1 MEPCVTHRRGGLC
14 VQGELCVQRWG
25 DVCYGHTA
33 AAQQRG
39 ALLQG
44 RLRVPGALHDA
55 EEQWQSCGHCGYHG
69 AMGRQWGITTPPGS
83 RPGAKAVLP
92 GVKSQINTEVV
103 LSTERG

>member
-1 MEPCVTHRRGGLC
+1 MRAGGAVCAAVGRCLLQAHRC
-14 VQGELCVQRWG
+14 S
-25 DVCYGHTA
+25 TA
-33 AAQQRG
+33 TG
-39 ALLQG
+39 SLLQG

>member
-1 MEPCVTHRRGGLC
+1 MKTPSLFTVDLTTGSQCNKRTLF
-14 VQGELCVQRWG
+14 QGSVYFYFFTSWH
-25 DVCYGHTA
+25 YA
-33 AAQQRG
+33 
-39 ALLQG
+39 QG
-44 RLRVPGALHDA
+44 RLGVPGALHDA

-92 GVKSQINTEVV
+92 GVKSQISTEVV